1 MHRKRNK
8 VNQSTS
14 KNIAYNA
21 RKRRGRYSRWNIKNF
36 YSIFYRTKVHPE
48 VNV

>member
-8 VNQSTS
+8 MNPSTS

-21 RKRRGRYSRWNIKNF
+21 RKRKGRYSRWNIKNF
-36 YSIFYRTKVHPE
+36 YSLFYRIKVHPA
-48 VNV
+48 VNS